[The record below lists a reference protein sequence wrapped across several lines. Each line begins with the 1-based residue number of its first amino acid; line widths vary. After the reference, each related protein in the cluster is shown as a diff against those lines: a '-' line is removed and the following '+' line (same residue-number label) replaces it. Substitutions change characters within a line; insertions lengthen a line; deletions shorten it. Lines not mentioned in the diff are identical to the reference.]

1 MLVKITKQLDGSYV
15 VEGPRGK
22 LGAFKDTTREDLVR
36 YLRDKANE
44 IGEGLRV
51 VDEFEERVENVD
63 WSKVMKPR
71 W

>member
-1 MLVKITKQLDGSYV
+1 MLVKITEEPGGTFV
-15 VEGPRGK
+15 VEGPRGR
-22 LGAFKDTTREDLVR
+22 LGSFKDTTREDLVR

-51 VDEFEERVENVD
+51 VDEFEEREENVD